1 MHRRKRTLRMAAPVL
16 ALAAAGLIVAGCD
29 DDEDSKDPSTV
40 AIEATGAERSLKFE
54 APEEADA
61 GAAEIELTNS
71 TELEEVD
78 AQLAFVAE
86 GEEYSDEEVIAE
98 LNKAFK
104 GMPVADW
111 FQAAGGPGPTAAGET
126 QTVTTELQ
134 AGTYYVLGGEDLP
147 KPPLTKFT
155 VSGDDGAELPDADAT
170 VSAVEYSF
178 TGEGLKAGEQSLLLE
193 NTGAT
198 WHHFLADELKPDA
211 TIEQAKEFLLSDG
224 EGGGPSPFAGGDNAE
239 SAVSSTV
246 LDAGRSEIVDVDLEP
261 GRYAFYCFI
270 GDKAG
275 GPPHVVKG
283 MVSEVTVSE

>member
-1 MHRRKRTLRMAAPVL
+1 MHRIRRTLRVGAPVL
-16 ALAAAGLIVAGCD
+16 ALAVAGLAVVGC

-40 AIEATGAERSLKFE
+40 AIEATGAEGSLSFE
-54 APEEADA
+54 APDEADA

-71 TELEEVD
+71 TELEEID
-78 AQLAFVAE
+78 AQLVFVPE
-86 GEEYSDEEVIAE
+86 GQDHSDEEVVAE
-98 LNKAFK
+98 LGKAFR

-111 FQAAGGPGPTAAGET
+111 FQGGGGPGPTAGGET
-126 QTVTTELQ
+126 QTVTQELQ
-134 AGTYYVLGGEDLP
+134 AGTYYVVGGEDLP

-178 TGEGLKAGEQSLLLE
+178 AGEGLEAGEQSLLLE
-193 NTGAT
+193 NDGGT

-211 TIEQAKEFLLSDG
+211 TIEQAKEFLMSEG
-224 EGGGPSPFAGGDNAE
+224 EGGGPSPFASGDNAE

-246 LDAGRSEIVDVDLEP
+246 LEGGTSQLVDVNLEP

-270 GDKAG
+270 SDKTG